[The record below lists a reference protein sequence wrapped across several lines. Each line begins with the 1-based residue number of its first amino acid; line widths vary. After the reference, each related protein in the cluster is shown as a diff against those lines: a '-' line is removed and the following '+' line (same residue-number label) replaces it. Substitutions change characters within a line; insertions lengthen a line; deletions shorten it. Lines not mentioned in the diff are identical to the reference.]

1 MEDKL
6 LDQGLFCL
14 LLSQVLLHG
23 YAVALAHG
31 VALQI
36 ELVASNL
43 GIDRERHHFLIIA
56 VIHIVNIR
64 ILGCVVGHRVLGKL
78 VENVLIDVL
87 SGPIVLVPPKLVVV
101 VKSLDQLLEGV
112 LEVGRL
118 HELLQGEL

>member
-1 MEDKL
+1 M
-6 LDQGLFCL
+6 
-14 LLSQVLLHG
+14 
-23 YAVALAHG
+23 
-31 VALQI
+31 
-36 ELVASNL
+36 
-43 GIDRERHHFLIIA
+43 
-56 VIHIVNIR
+56 
-64 ILGCVVGHRVLGKL
+64 GHRVLGKL